1 MENNFG
7 ELQIVYIPV
16 DQLKPYERNARK
28 HTPNDVEKI
37 KASIEKFGFDD
48 PIGIWGKKN
57 IIVEGHG
64 RLIAAKELGYEK
76 VPCIRLDHLTDEQRR
91 AYGLAHN
98 KTAELS
104 TWDFGKLEAE
114 LMDLSDFGMSDFGFD
129 FSATNKEL
137 GMEPVSDGGWQPP
150 VNDEGYREYQEP
162 LSAEELKQYESNA
175 DDFLMK
181 RRVIIT
187 FMPEQ
192 EEEIKRML
200 GITEEK
206 MRVVYDLDELIGDG
220 EK

>member
-1 MENNFG
+1 MELKI
-7 ELQIVYIPV
+7 EYIPV
-16 DQLKPYERNARK
+16 EQLTPYEKNARK
-28 HTPNDVEKI
+28 HTPADVDKI
-37 KASIEKFGFDD
+37 KQSIRQFGFDD

-91 AYGLAHN
+91 AYALAHN

-104 TWDFGKLEAE
+104 TWDFGKLEME
-114 LMDLSDFGMSDFGFD
+114 LDDLTDFNMGDFGFD
-129 FSATNKEL
+129 FSVSNSQL
-137 GMEPVSDGGWQPP
+137 GLQPAQDDAWQPP

-162 LSAEELKQYESNA
+162 LSEEELKQYEQNA

-192 EEEIKRML
+192 EEEIRRLL
-200 GITEEK
+200 GIVDGSI
-206 MRVVYDLDELIGDG
+206 RVVYDLDELIGG
-220 EK
+220 NEG

>member
-1 MENNFG
+1 M
-7 ELQIVYIPV
+7 ELQIVYLPV
-16 DQLKPYERNARK
+16 DKLTPYEKNARK

-37 KASIEKFGFDD
+37 KASIKKFGFDD

-64 RLIAAKELGYEK
+64 RLAAAKELGYDR

-91 AYGLAHN
+91 AYALAHN

-129 FSATNKEL
+129 FSVSNSQL
-137 GMEPVSDGGWQPP
+137 GLEPVHEDTWQPP

-162 LSAEELKQYESNA
+162 LSEEELKQYESNA

-187 FMPEQ
+187 FMPDQ
-192 EEEIKRML
+192 EETVKHML
-200 GITEEK
+200 GIVDEK
-206 MRVVYDLDELIGDG
+206 MRVVYDLDELLGADA
-220 EK
+220 

>member
-1 MENNFG
+1 M
-7 ELQIVYIPV
+7 ELQITYIPV
-16 DQLKPYERNARK
+16 DQLTPYERNARK
-28 HTPNDVEKI
+28 HTPTDVEKI
-37 KASIEKFGFDD
+37 KASIQKFGFDD

-91 AYGLAHN
+91 AYALAHN

-114 LMDLSDFGMSDFGFD
+114 LMDLIDFGMGDFGFD
-129 FSATNKEL
+129 FSVTNSQL
-137 GMEPVSDGGWQPP
+137 GLEPVRDDTWQPP
-150 VNDEGYREYQEP
+150 VNDEGYKEYQEP
-162 LSAEELKQYESNA
+162 LSNEALKQYESNA

-187 FMPEQ
+187 FMPDQ
-192 EEEIKRML
+192 EETVKQML
-200 GITEEK
+200 GIVDEK
-206 MRVVYDLDELIGDG
+206 MHVVYDLDELLGDN
-220 EK
+220 E

>member
-1 MENNFG
+1 MELKI
-7 ELQIVYIPV
+7 EYIPV
-16 DQLKPYERNARK
+16 QELTPYEKNARK
-28 HTPNDVEKI
+28 HTPYDVGKI

-64 RLIAAKELGYEK
+64 RLAAAKELGYDR

-91 AYGLAHN
+91 AYALAHN

-129 FSATNKEL
+129 FSVSNNQL
-137 GMEPVSDGGWQPP
+137 GIETAQEETWQPP
-150 VNDEGYREYQEP
+150 VNDEGYKEYQEP
-162 LSAEELKQYESNA
+162 LSDDELKQYESNA

-187 FMPEQ
+187 FMPDQ
-192 EEEIKRML
+192 EETVKKML
-200 GITEEK
+200 GIVDEK
-206 MRVVYDLDELIGDG
+206 LRVVYDLDELLGADA
-220 EK
+220 

>member
-1 MENNFG
+1 MMELKI
-7 ELQIVYIPV
+7 EYIPV
-16 DQLKPYERNARK
+16 EQLTPYEKNARK
-28 HTPNDVEKI
+28 HTSADVDKI
-37 KASIEKFGFDD
+37 KQSIRQFGFDD

-64 RLIAAKELGYEK
+64 RLAAAKELGYEK

-91 AYGLAHN
+91 AYALAHN

-104 TWDFGKLEAE
+104 TWDFGKLEME
-114 LMDLSDFGMSDFGFD
+114 LADMTDFNMGDFGFD
-129 FSATNKEL
+129 FSVSNSQL
-137 GMEPVSDGGWQPP
+137 GLQPAQEDTWQPP

-162 LSAEELKQYESNA
+162 WSDEELKRDESNA
-175 DDFLMK
+175 DDFLLK

-192 EEEIKRML
+192 EEEVKRML

-206 MRVVYDLDELIGDG
+206 MRVVYDFPELIGEG
-220 EK
+220 EE

>member
-1 MENNFG
+1 MELKI
-7 ELQIVYIPV
+7 EYLPV
-16 DQLKPYERNARK
+16 EQLTPYEKNARK
-28 HTPNDVEKI
+28 HTPADVDKI
-37 KASIEKFGFDD
+37 KASITKFGFDD

-91 AYGLAHN
+91 AYALAHN

-114 LMDLSDFGMSDFGFD
+114 LMDLSDFGMGDFGFD
-129 FSATNKEL
+129 FSVSNGQL
-137 GMEPVSDGGWQPP
+137 GLEPVRDDTWQPP
-150 VNDEGYREYQEP
+150 VNDEGFQEYQDP
-162 LSAEELKQYESNA
+162 LSKEDLEKYESSA
-175 DDFLMK
+175 DDFLLK

-192 EEEIKRML
+192 EQEIRDML
-200 GITEEK
+200 GITDEK
-206 MRVVYDLDELIGDG
+206 MRVVYDINDLLGDN
-220 EK
+220 E